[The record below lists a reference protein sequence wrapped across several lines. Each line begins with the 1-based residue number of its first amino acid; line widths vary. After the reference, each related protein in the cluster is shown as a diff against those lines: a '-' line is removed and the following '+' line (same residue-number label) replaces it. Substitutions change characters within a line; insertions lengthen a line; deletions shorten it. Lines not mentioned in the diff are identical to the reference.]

1 MFSLLESYYAYR
13 VRASR
18 DEQAFAQIYDAYV
31 EAIYRF
37 VYVKLSSRE
46 QAEEVT
52 SETFLR
58 LWQAL
63 QRGEEIRHVR
73 GMLYRIAR
81 HLVIDEYRRRHAA
94 AEGGSVTFSSPDPA
108 SDSEGTISDAGR
120 GSRAIE
126 AQADLALVLT
136 QIAQL
141 KEDYQDVLTLR
152 LIDDLSFQD
161 IAEALGKEAGTVR
174 VLYHRAFKALQ
185 RLQAGEKKKG

>member
-37 VYVKLSSRE
+37 IHVKLSSRE

-94 AEGGSVTFSSPDPA
+94 TEGGSVTFPSPDSA
-108 SDSEGTISDAGR
+108 TDDEGTLSDAGK
-120 GSRAIE
+120 GSKAIE
-126 AQADLALVLT
+126 AQADFALVLG

-161 IAEALGKEAGTVR
+161 IAEALGKETGTVR

-185 RLQAGEKKKG
+185 RLQKGENEPR